1 MGLETVRW
9 ATQYLEEFYAVTST
23 ETDVQLPSIQPIQWL
38 PPQDQTYKVNVD
50 EAVFTKLKAMGI
62 GVVIRDKEG
71 KFKVALSKKIKLP
84 LGPIE
89 AKAMAVEVGVQF
101 TKDVGIRDVMVE
113 GDSLIM
119 QRALNE
125 LAPPPPLVDAVIV
138 GIKVSCADFHHIAF
152 THMRRQGN
160 NPTHLLAKYAKGIDD
175 SSIWIEESL
184 SFIKQAL
191 IHDVMSFQ

>member
-1 MGLETVRW
+1 MGLETFRW
-9 ATQYLEEFYAVTST
+9 ATQYLEEYYAATST
-23 ETDVQLPSIQPIQWL
+23 ETDVRLPSIQPVRWL
-38 PPQDQTYKVNVD
+38 PLQDQTYKVNVD

-84 LGPIE
+84 LGLIE

-119 QRALNE
+119 QHALNE
-125 LAPPPPLVDAVIV
+125 LAPPPPSVDGVIV

-152 THMRRQGN
+152 THMRR
-160 NPTHLLAKYAKGIDD
+160 
-175 SSIWIEESL
+175 
-184 SFIKQAL
+184 
-191 IHDVMSFQ
+191 

>member
-1 MGLETVRW
+1 MLLHPLRLMYNFQ
-9 ATQYLEEFYAVTST
+9 A
-23 ETDVQLPSIQPIQWL
+23 IQPVRWL

-71 KFKVALSKKIKLP
+71 KFKVAFSKKIKLP

-119 QRALNE
+119 QCALNE
-125 LAPPPPLVDAVIV
+125 LAPPPPLVDAVFV
-138 GIKVSCADFHHIAF
+138 GDNAENTTSKS
-152 THMRRQGN
+152 
-160 NPTHLLAKYAKGIDD
+160 
-175 SSIWIEESL
+175 
-184 SFIKQAL
+184 
-191 IHDVMSFQ
+191 HDP

>member
-50 EAVFTKLKAMGI
+50 EAIFTKLKAMGI
-62 GVVIRDKEG
+62 RVVIRDKEG

-84 LGPIE
+84 LGLIE

>member
-1 MGLETVRW
+1 MGLETFRW
-9 ATQYLEEFYAVTST
+9 ATQYLEEYYAATST
-23 ETDVQLPSIQPIQWL
+23 ETDVRLPSIQPVRWL

-119 QRALNE
+119 QRALND

-138 GIKVSCADFHHIAF
+138 GDNAENTTSKS
-152 THMRRQGN
+152 
-160 NPTHLLAKYAKGIDD
+160 
-175 SSIWIEESL
+175 
-184 SFIKQAL
+184 
-191 IHDVMSFQ
+191 HDP

>member
-1 MGLETVRW
+1 M
-9 ATQYLEEFYAVTST
+9 
-23 ETDVQLPSIQPIQWL
+23 
-38 PPQDQTYKVNVD
+38 D

-62 GVVIRDKEG
+62 GVVIRGKEG

-119 QRALNE
+119 QHALNE

-160 NPTHLLAKYAKGIDD
+160 NPTHLLAKYATQGIDD